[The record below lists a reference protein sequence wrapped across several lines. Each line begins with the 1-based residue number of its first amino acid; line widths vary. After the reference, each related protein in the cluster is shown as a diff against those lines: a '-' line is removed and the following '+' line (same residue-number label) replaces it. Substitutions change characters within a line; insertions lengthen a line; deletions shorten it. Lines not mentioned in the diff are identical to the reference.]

1 MNVKK
6 IISECFNIF
15 YYLSVNLLA
24 ISIISFIINYSKFFR
39 SIFDNYEDKKDH
51 VLILVKDIFLELF
64 TLIILLYFIKKI
76 IKLMIFD
83 KFNHY
88 LKQESIYGIDIITSI
103 ILFKTS
109 NKIQDKI
116 GILNSK
122 LGKAL
127 N

>member
-1 MNVKK
+1 
-6 IISECFNIF
+6 
-15 YYLSVNLLA
+15 
-24 ISIISFIINYSKFFR
+24 
-39 SIFDNYEDKKDH
+39 
-51 VLILVKDIFLELF
+51 
-64 TLIILLYFIKKI
+64 
-76 IKLMIFD
+76 MIFD

-88 LKQESIYGIDIITSI
+88 LKQESIYEIDIITSI

-122 LGKAL
+122 LGKVL